1 MALSPPPDY
10 TKAVLCC
17 AIGLSLVLLVLVYSR
32 STLPS
37 VGDNLHSLPHGG
49 YYRDGT
55 KTIHYNAPKKLN
67 SLEKGYGITNQPW
80 AYVILITAAIILSEV
95 FQRRGTCSC
104 GRTHA

>member
-1 MALSPPPDY
+1 MALTPPPDY
-10 TKAVLCC
+10 SRAVLCC

-32 STLPS
+32 STLPG

-49 YYRDGT
+49 YYKDGT
-55 KTIHYNAPKKLN
+55 KTIHYNPPNKLN

-80 AYVILITAAIILSEV
+80 AYVIALTVAIAFSEC
-95 FQRRGTCSC
+95 FYRRKHCSC